1 MYDLIL
7 KGGTVVDPSSNR
19 NGLFDVAIEDGNI
32 SHIAPDITGESRR
45 VINVEGKIVTPGLID
60 MHTHVFAGVNQGEMH
75 PDDVGVYAGVTT
87 LADAGT
93 GSSTIRIFPKYVT
106 PQCHTEIFA
115 FMHICQAGTLN
126 LRELIGPDVINVA
139 NAVRAIEDCRDLVCG
154 IKTRM
159 VAPLLEAYGMD
170 ALRLAKRAAREGG
183 VKLMVHIGDT
193 EKRWPAEVVR
203 EMLPL
208 LDEGDIITHL
218 FTPNPGG
225 VLDANLKVVP
235 EAIEARDRGIIL
247 DSAHGRMN
255 FSFEVGQRV
264 VEQGLLPD
272 CISTDISAVGR
283 VFPVHSMVE
292 MMTRFL
298 ALGFTLEQVIT
309 MSTTNP
315 ARALGQEH
323 RLGSL
328 QEGRQADV
336 SVIDVRDGDW
346 IVHDM
351 VGGTLPTK
359 KAIVP
364 VLAVKRGQSFSPE
377 WGPHPWGWEPESAP
391 GPRSLP

>member
-1 MYDLIL
+1 
-7 KGGTVVDPSSNR
+7 
-19 NGLFDVAIEDGNI
+19 
-32 SHIAPDITGESRR
+32 
-45 VINVEGKIVTPGLID
+45 
-60 MHTHVFAGVNQGEMH
+60 
-75 PDDVGVYAGVTT
+75 
-87 LADAGT
+87 
-93 GSSTIRIFPKYVT
+93 
-106 PQCHTEIFA
+106 
-115 FMHICQAGTLN
+115 
-126 LRELIGPDVINVA
+126 
-139 NAVRAIEDCRDLVCG
+139 
-154 IKTRM
+154 
-159 VAPLLEAYGMD
+159 
-170 ALRLAKRAAREGG
+170 
-183 VKLMVHIGDT
+183 MVHIGDT
-193 EKRWPAEVVR
+193 EKRWPAEVIR

-235 EAIEARDRGIIL
+235 EAVEARDRGIIL

-315 ARALGQEH
+315 ARAMGQEH

-351 VGGTLPTK
+351 VGGTLPAK

-364 VLAVKRGQSFSPE
+364 VLAVKRGQTFSPE
-377 WGPHPWGWEPESAP
+377 WGPHPWGWEPEAAP
-391 GPRSLP
+391 SPRSLP